1 MIPSIFSLCCS
12 IPGRIG
18 EKKKCPLF
26 QWNPRKREATF
37 LMLSITLQNV
47 MYFPQ
52 GSVPALS
59 SIVYFVSTLLQGIIR
74 GSQLGKQIL
83 RLREEILGISLLSL
97 KNVQFQVCFL
107 VLKLCRMNTCT
118 ISTPVICNTY

>member
-1 MIPSIFSLCCS
+1 
-12 IPGRIG
+12 
-18 EKKKCPLF
+18 
-26 QWNPRKREATF
+26 
-37 LMLSITLQNV
+37 

-59 SIVYFVSTLLQGIIR
+59 GIVYFVSTLLQGIIR